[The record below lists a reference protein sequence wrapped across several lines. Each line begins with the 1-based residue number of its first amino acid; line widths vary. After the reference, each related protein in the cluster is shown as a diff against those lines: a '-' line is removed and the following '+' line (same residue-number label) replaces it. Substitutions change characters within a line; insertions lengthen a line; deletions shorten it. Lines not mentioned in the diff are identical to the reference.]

1 MSLARFDDNE
11 QTGHVLLSPI
21 AAIILSVV
29 GLTAVVLFESFT
41 KPTIPGALYVPLH
54 TIMEF
59 GSIVVSYAVFVVGWY
74 AYRQTYNRRDLLIA
88 VAFLAVG
95 TIDFIHT
102 LSYRGM
108 PDFLGV
114 NTVGKA
120 AAYWLVARL
129 LSAVALLAAAF
140 ITPTSKGRWIR
151 PGVLMPAFGTLIIA
165 VIVIFTGQTPLISGL
180 MYTTGQG
187 LTLLKIVLEYIIIAI
202 YIAAFV
208 ALGRTYMLG
217 MSSIRLLQSAIIFAV
232 TGEICFTLYLNAYDV
247 HNLLGHIYKMA
258 AYYLVL
264 QALFVSSLYRPFR
277 ELSQAKLKLE
287 QSFSSIGEA
296 LGAGLG
302 KVATLEQVSSLAR
315 QMFDADVA
323 AIGEIRA
330 DGSIEIG
337 SFDGINPGTFS
348 VPLNQSI
355 IEEAFVNQKPV
366 VVHDVFTRPFVRKE
380 LIDNGIRGLMSA
392 PIVRDGRPVGAIY
405 VGSKTPGRFSSED
418 AQVLTGFAR
427 HTAIALANAEHYER
441 EHRIAETLQK
451 VIFPP
456 VSMDKGSFRIAG
468 KYQPAWDEAQV
479 GGDFYDFFDLNDGR
493 LAITIGDVSGKG
505 LDAAVHTA
513 IVKYSFQAYMREGM
527 EPAEA
532 LRIVSETFKERV
544 NRGEMPDNVFITLFC
559 AIVDTKTGRVVYAN
573 AGHEPPIKISS
584 GPELDMLEPT
594 GPILGIWASEYSQSE
609 VWMEPGDV
617 LVFYTD
623 GITEARTGG
632 IMFGLAGLVDAV
644 RNNIGRT
651 PQELADAI
659 YEDASQHAQNELQD
673 DVALIVLQRSN
684 ST

>member
-1 MSLARFDDNE
+1 
-11 QTGHVLLSPI
+11 
-21 AAIILSVV
+21 
-29 GLTAVVLFESFT
+29 
-41 KPTIPGALYVPLH
+41 
-54 TIMEF
+54 
-59 GSIVVSYAVFVVGWY
+59 
-74 AYRQTYNRRDLLIA
+74 
-88 VAFLAVG
+88 
-95 TIDFIHT
+95 
-102 LSYRGM
+102 
-108 PDFLGV
+108 
-114 NTVGKA
+114 
-120 AAYWLVARL
+120 
-129 LSAVALLAAAF
+129 
-140 ITPTSKGRWIR
+140 
-151 PGVLMPAFGTLIIA
+151 
-165 VIVIFTGQTPLISGL
+165 
-180 MYTTGQG
+180 
-187 LTLLKIVLEYIIIAI
+187 
-202 YIAAFV
+202 
-208 ALGRTYMLG
+208 
-217 MSSIRLLQSAIIFAV
+217 
-232 TGEICFTLYLNAYDV
+232 
-247 HNLLGHIYKMA
+247 
-258 AYYLVL
+258 
-264 QALFVSSLYRPFR
+264 
-277 ELSQAKLKLE
+277 
-287 QSFSSIGEA
+287 
-296 LGAGLG
+296 
-302 KVATLEQVSSLAR
+302 
-315 QMFDADVA
+315 
-323 AIGEIRA
+323 
-330 DGSIEIG
+330 
-337 SFDGINPGTFS
+337 
-348 VPLNQSI
+348 
-355 IEEAFVNQKPV
+355 
-366 VVHDVFTRPFVRKE
+366 KE